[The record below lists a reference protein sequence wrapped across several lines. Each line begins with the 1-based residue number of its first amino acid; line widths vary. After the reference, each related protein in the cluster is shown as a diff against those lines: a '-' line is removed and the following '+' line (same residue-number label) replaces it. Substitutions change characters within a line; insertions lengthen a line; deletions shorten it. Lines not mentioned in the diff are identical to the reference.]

1 MSFSA
6 DTATKYGKST
16 VYENLRPG
24 KGGSFFDSQEFGA
37 MVTPGEEV
45 TLTCLKKGEEEPST
59 IVFKVGDVCIYG
71 SYNLVYT
78 GEILAIGAKTVT
90 INAGGTGQGNKRL
103 DLYKFAWRNYDY
115 NAERIAK
122 RNSEWYD

>member
-1 MSFSA
+1 MAFA
-6 DTATKYGKST
+6 AETTTKYGKSI
-16 VYENLRPG
+16 VYENLVPSNGR
-24 KGGSFFDSQEFGA
+24 SYFESQKFGA
-37 MVTPGEEV
+37 MVTPGEEI
-45 TLTCLKKGEEEPST
+45 TLTCLKKGEEEPSS

-103 DLYKFAWRNYDY
+103 DLYKFTWRNYNYD
-115 NAERIAK
+115 AERIAK